1 MNFGSL
7 KLILPIDERSS
18 ITVSPRNKL
27 ISLAGVWSLSEAPP
41 YCVRGPFKSVRLC
54 NLFLHATAMGYI
66 AFYSAAPLLAEQ
78 PYGFNGDCKI
88 EQSKCSYL
96 SWFPNMIV
104 LGDFIVLGHTN
115 RDKSTEIRI
124 ITDPKTW

>member
-1 MNFGSL
+1 
-7 KLILPIDERSS
+7 
-18 ITVSPRNKL
+18 
-27 ISLAGVWSLSEAPP
+27 
-41 YCVRGPFKSVRLC
+41 
-54 NLFLHATAMGYI
+54 MGYI

-88 EQSKCSYL
+88 EQPKCSYL

-115 RDKSTEIRI
+115 R
-124 ITDPKTW
+124 

>member
-1 MNFGSL
+1 
-7 KLILPIDERSS
+7 
-18 ITVSPRNKL
+18 
-27 ISLAGVWSLSEAPP
+27 
-41 YCVRGPFKSVRLC
+41 
-54 NLFLHATAMGYI
+54 MGYI

-88 EQSKCSYL
+88 EQPKCSYL